1 MRWGTNSFRATL
13 RISQVKAGRL
23 CLLWSFLG
31 AKTKELRVMRS
42 LPGWLLDTVGVGVR
56 FRKKKILH

>member
-1 MRWGTNSFRATL
+1 M
-13 RISQVKAGRL
+13 
-23 CLLWSFLG
+23 LWSFLG